1 MKILLIP
8 LISLM
13 ISNINL
19 TSNRMIS
26 NSNYPVESSLV
37 ISGKNGENI
46 EGKYKI
52 EQIGNN
58 KFKTTITESGDFV
71 IEGTSKDEVAEEI
84 VVGPNFDGSITIKDL
99 KLFYNYSSSMKSPID
114 IDASSNVNLIIDGD
128 NSIRAPQ
135 YYPAIGFYG
144 ENHSG
149 TLTLSSINDGYL
161 YALGGG
167 SDAAAIGGAS
177 GVFGESTNSGNI
189 IINSGN
195 YYIDSMGSAGP
206 AIGSG
211 SDNGH
216 IGKIEIN
223 GGTIE
228 AISEGNATIGAAI
241 GSGAKSRV
249 DEIVINGGEIKASAL
264 NSFSKNAQGA
274 AIGAGSYGE
283 VGNII
288 INGGNIT
295 TITDKGVGIGGSLNY
310 SSSKV
315 IDKIEI
321 NGGTIKTIHN
331 DSNIINT
338 IGVSDESLNKVDKI
352 IVNGGSIDTKH
363 FSTSVIDKNSN
374 ELVLLTIDDIE
385 GLKGVEIDE
394 KDYNINSLNEDHTLY
409 LYVTKEDHKV
419 VIKKDNENVIYS
431 AKFDGNTNS
440 FDVKNESDNPTIPWE
455 EINPIPVIEAND
467 IELKVN
473 SEFNEEIAK
482 TYAKAFDDEGELTE
496 DIKITYYDVDT
507 STIGNYK
514 ITFEVIDSKGAKAN
528 KTIKVIVYDDFTL
541 LNNLPKINGENIT
554 IQVGDEFNENI
565 AKKGITA
572 TDIEDEDLTNKVEV
586 VEYDVNNQVEGI
598 YHVKFKVEDND
609 GGISYLTIE
618 VKVIAKATNNFPT
631 INANDITLKL
641 NDEFNEKI
649 ALNGVTAYDTEDKDL
664 TKYVRVIDDNVNTSV
679 VGTYSLTYE
688 VKDFDNNVT
697 RKTINVFVINND
709 EKDPSNDILINTIII
724 SCTSI
729 IIVVIIGLALYFF
742 FKKGK

>member
-1 MKILLIP
+1 MKVLLIS

-13 ISNINL
+13 ISNTNL

-37 ISGKNGENI
+37 ISEKNGENI

-58 KFKTTITESGDFV
+58 KFKTTITGSGDFA
-71 IEGTSKDEVAEEI
+71 IEGTSKHEVAKEI

-144 ENHSG
+144 ENNSG

-167 SDAAAIGGAS
+167 SGAAAIGDAS

-189 IINSGN
+189 IINSG

-211 SDNGH
+211 FDNGH
-216 IGKIEIN
+216 IEKVE
-223 GGTIE
+223 
-228 AISEGNATIGAAI
+228 
-241 GSGAKSRV
+241 
-249 DEIVINGGEIKASAL
+249 INGGEIKVSAL

-274 AIGAGSYGE
+274 AIGTGSYGE
-283 VGNII
+283 VCNII

-295 TITDKGVGIGGSLNY
+295 IITD
-310 SSSKV
+310 
-315 IDKIEI
+315 
-321 NGGTIKTIHN
+321 
-331 DSNIINT
+331 
-338 IGVSDESLNKVDKI
+338 
-352 IVNGGSIDTKH
+352 
-363 FSTSVIDKNSN
+363 
-374 ELVLLTIDDIE
+374 
-385 GLKGVEIDE
+385 KGVEIDE
-394 KDYNINSLNEDHTLY
+394 KDYNINSLNEDYTLY
-409 LYVTKEDHKV
+409 LYVTKENHKV

-440 FDVKNESDNPTIPWE
+440 FDVKSESDNPTIPWE
-455 EINPIPVIEAND
+455 EINPIPVIETND

-473 SEFNEEIAK
+473 SEFNEE
-482 TYAKAFDDEGELTE
+482 
-496 DIKITYYDVDT
+496 
-507 STIGNYK
+507 
-514 ITFEVIDSKGAKAN
+514 
-528 KTIKVIVYDDFTL
+528 
-541 LNNLPKINGENIT
+541 
-554 IQVGDEFNENI
+554 
-565 AKKGITA
+565 
-572 TDIEDEDLTNKVEV
+572 
-586 VEYDVNNQVEGI
+586 
-598 YHVKFKVEDND
+598 
-609 GGISYLTIE
+609 
-618 VKVIAKATNNFPT
+618 
-631 INANDITLKL
+631 
-641 NDEFNEKI
+641 I

-679 VGTYSLTYE
+679 VETYSLTYE
-688 VKDFDNNVT
+688 VKDFDNYAT

-724 SCTSI
+724 TCTSI
-729 IIVVIIGLALYFF
+729 IIVVIIGLGLHFF